1 MPRYY
6 FHYRNGG
13 LYQDE
18 FGEELPD
25 LNAARRHARRVALEL
40 AQGGEPEGASV
51 VVAEGGRTLFVMELF
66 SERPPPD

>member
-1 MPRYY
+1 
-6 FHYRNGG
+6 
-13 LYQDE
+13 
-18 FGEELPD
+18 LPD